1 MAVENIR
8 PVPERAVRFF
18 PRFLSDGFSFHA
30 EQGSAGLFNHNFQ
43 PSRVCAQPIFM
54 LVASQ
59 IIALRQHENAER
71 RRLIFILTLHTTHA
85 KTGNTAVN
93 GGVFMRP
100 LSLCVVNN
108 WSRQLMAENTA
119 AWQKRGCQ
127 TIAVIA
133 FSIPWPALEMRN

>member
-18 PRFLSDGFSFHA
+18 PCFFFDGFSFHA
-30 EQGSAGLFNHNFQ
+30 EQGSVGLFDHNFQ
-43 PSRVCAQPIFM
+43 PSRVCAQSIFM

-85 KTGNTAVN
+85 KTGNAAVN
-93 GGVFMRP
+93 GGVFVRP

-108 WSRQLMAENTA
+108 WSRQLVAENTA
-119 AWQKRGCQ
+119 VRQKRGYQNHCGHCFFYSM
-127 TIAVIA
+127 ARFGNA
-133 FSIPWPALEMRN
+133 